1 MGVTPERESAGS
13 TFARATGIVA
23 VGMLAMNALAYAF
36 TLLAAHL
43 LGPTDFGAVSA
54 LLGILI
60 VANVGALALQA
71 TGARRLATAPPDL
84 RDRVTHDIVRSALA
98 VAAVL
103 AVALVLATPLLDRLL
118 HLDDPVT
125 AACVGLAC
133 APLSMMGAYAGIL
146 QGTRRWTS
154 LAAVYVSMGVG
165 RVVCGSVALLVDSSM
180 RSAMVGIAVGSL
192 LPAAA
197 GWWLCRTPVVT
208 TTRHEPVLG
217 ELWHNGHTLL
227 AFFAFTNLDV
237 LLARHLF
244 SDTDA
249 GVYAAGAILAKT
261 CLFLPT
267 FVLVVAFP
275 TMATER
281 AGRPWLRP
289 MLLVLGLG
297 ALAVLGCLL
306 LPDLAVTFAGGSEYA
321 ALGNVAWMFALEGTL
336 FAALQILVY
345 DTIAGQTRIAF
356 VLWIGAAVVCV
367 VALLAVQ
374 TVGALVGLVTIVAFG
389 VGLVTSLV
397 PGAPDPD

>member
-1 MGVTPERESAGS
+1 MGVTPEREPPGS
-13 TFARATGIVA
+13 TTARATGVVA

-36 TLLAAHL
+36 TLLAAHQ

-71 TGARRLATAPPDL
+71 TAARRLATAAADL
-84 RDRVTHDIVRSALA
+84 RDRVTDDLVHSALV

-103 AVALVLATPLLDRLL
+103 AVVLIAAAPLVDRVL
-118 HLDDPVT
+118 HLDDLVT

-133 APLSMMGAYAGIL
+133 APLTMMGAYAGVL
-146 QGTRRWTS
+146 QGTRRWTA
-154 LAAVYVSMGVG
+154 LAVVYLSMGIG
-165 RVVCGSVALLVDSSM
+165 RVVCGSVALLIDPTM
-180 RSAMVGIAVGSL
+180 RSAMIGVAVGSL
-192 LPAAA
+192 VPAVA
-197 GWWLCRTPVVT
+197 GWWSCRTPAGR

-249 GVYAAGAILAKT
+249 GVYAAGAILAKA

-275 TMATER
+275 TMATDR

-289 MLLVLGLG
+289 LLLVLALG
-297 ALAVLGCLL
+297 GIAVLGCLL

-321 ALGNVAWMFALEGTL
+321 ALGDVAWLFALEGTL

-345 DTIAGQTRIAF
+345 DTIAGQTHVAS
-356 VLWIGAAVVCV
+356 VLWLGAAVVCI
-367 VALLAVQ
+367 VALLLVN
-374 TVGALVGLVTIVAFG
+374 TVGGLVGLVTLVALG
-389 VGLVTSLV
+389 VGLVTGLV
-397 PGAPDPD
+397 PRPADPD